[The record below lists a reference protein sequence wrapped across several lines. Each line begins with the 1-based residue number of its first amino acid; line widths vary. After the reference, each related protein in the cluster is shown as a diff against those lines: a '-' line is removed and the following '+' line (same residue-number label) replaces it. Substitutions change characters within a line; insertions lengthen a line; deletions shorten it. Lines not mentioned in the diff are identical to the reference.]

1 MFALEPRYS
10 SQHSSMGALNEFK
23 TMVKALHQ
31 AGIEVILDVVF
42 NHTAESE
49 KYFPTFSQ
57 RGIDDETYYW
67 QDAQGHYHNWTG
79 CGNTLN
85 LSQPITRRWVLDCL
99 CYWVEACHVD
109 GFRFDL
115 GSVLGREG
123 EGALTHKH
131 NYLPIFKQ
139 NLAYKAAN

>member
-1 MFALEPRYS
+1 
-10 SQHSSMGALNEFK
+10 
-23 TMVKALHQ
+23 
-31 AGIEVILDVVF
+31 
-42 NHTAESE
+42 
-49 KYFPTFSQ
+49 TFSQ

-123 EGALTHKH
+123 EGGFNPQAQLFADIQAEPRLQGCK
-131 NYLPIFKQ
+131 IDC
-139 NLAYKAAN
+139 